1 MYEYTVGLYYIQ
13 ICDADIRY
21 QCHLCCYLLK
31 VRNLKTYI
39 PVKLHIGTITGA
51 LIMYLDG
58 IENHV
63 LTGGFFF

>member
-1 MYEYTVGLYYIQ
+1 MSLM
-13 ICDADIRY
+13 
-21 QCHLCCYLLK
+21 LLLLK

-39 PVKLHIGTITGA
+39 PVKLHKGAITGG